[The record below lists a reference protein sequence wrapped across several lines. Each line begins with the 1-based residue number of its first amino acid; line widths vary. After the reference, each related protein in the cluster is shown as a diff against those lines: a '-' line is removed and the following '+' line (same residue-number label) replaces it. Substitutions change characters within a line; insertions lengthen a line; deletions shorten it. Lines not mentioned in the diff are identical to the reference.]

1 MIPIAWITAAVLA
14 LVGTCTAALRWTER
28 RRFIERLDK
37 LAALWNETPNDR
49 RAETLRQK
57 LRQRGQAPDAD
68 TPAADRQRAEIA
80 LLAGFA
86 HLHDRE
92 PAEAARMF
100 QVAAHA
106 DPRFRSAVLLVFTCL
121 KARDGSMDVF
131 EKLLTETWLEI
142 GSPTLGHSQP
152 ERSLWALADFEPP
165 IR

>member
-1 MIPIAWITAAVLA
+1 MIPIAWITAAVLV
-14 LVGTCTAALRWTER
+14 LVGTCAAALQWTER
-28 RRFIERLDK
+28 RQFNLRLDK
-37 LAALWNETPNDR
+37 LAALWNETPEDR
-49 RAETLRQK
+49 RAETFRQK
-57 LRQRGQAPDAD
+57 LRERSQAPDAD

-86 HLHDRE
+86 HLHDRK
-92 PAEAARMF
+92 PADAARMF
-100 QVAAHA
+100 QIAAHA
-106 DPRFRSAVLLVFTCL
+106 DPRFRSAVLLVFACL

-131 EKLLTETWLEI
+131 ERLLTKTWIEI